1 MIWLNGNMLRPEDA
15 RIDPRDRGFTLGDG
29 LFETLAAMDGRPLAL
44 GDHLER
50 LARGSAVLGLPL
62 PVEASEVAMAI
73 NALLAANDLAHG
85 PAALRLTLSRGVG
98 SRGLLVPLDPK
109 PVLVITAGAHPP
121 VPHSLDAA
129 VVPIRRNE
137 GSPLSRIKSLNYL
150 DNVLAQQQ
158 ASAQGAEEGL
168 MLNNR
173 GDVAGFARGNVFTL
187 SGKTL
192 LTPLLAD
199 GALDGLT
206 RARLLRRAAEAGL
219 NAAET
224 TIGIESLAAPEG
236 IFITNSLL
244 GCVPIGRLDG
254 VEIPQDA
261 GLAAKL
267 AALAQP
273 EGA

>member
-1 MIWLNGNMLRPEDA
+1 
-15 RIDPRDRGFTLGDG
+15 
-29 LFETLAAMDGRPLAL
+29 
-44 GDHLER
+44 
-50 LARGSAVLGLPL
+50 
-62 PVEASEVAMAI
+62 
-73 NALLAANDLAHG
+73 
-85 PAALRLTLSRGVG
+85 
-98 SRGLLVPLDPK
+98 
-109 PVLVITAGAHPP
+109 
-121 VPHSLDAA
+121 
-129 VVPIRRNE
+129 
-137 GSPLSRIKSLNYL
+137 
-150 DNVLAQQQ
+150 
-158 ASAQGAEEGL
+158 